1 MPKYR
6 IFTVGHDQHFVG
18 VPKIVECVDD
28 NEAVDK
34 AMQLMNG
41 LDVEIWDHERMVTR
55 LPNSSPNAEVRR
67 R

>member
-1 MPKYR
+1 
-6 IFTVGHDQHFVG
+6 
-18 VPKIVECVDD
+18 VPEIVECVDD

-55 LPNSSPNAEVRR
+55 LPNSSPKAEVRR

>member
-18 VPKIVECVDD
+18 VPEIVECVDD

-55 LPNSSPNAEVRR
+55 LPNSSPKAAVRR